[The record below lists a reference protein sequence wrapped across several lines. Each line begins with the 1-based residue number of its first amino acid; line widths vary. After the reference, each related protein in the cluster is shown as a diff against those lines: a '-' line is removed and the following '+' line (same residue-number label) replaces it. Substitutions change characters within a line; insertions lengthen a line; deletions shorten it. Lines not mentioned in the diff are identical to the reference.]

1 MCGING
7 FVDFKNQL
15 NREVRHD
22 TIHKMN
28 EKIIYRGPDSEGI
41 FDGDW
46 FSMGM
51 RRLSIIDLNN
61 GNQPIY
67 NEDKSVVIVF
77 NGEIYNHRLLRS
89 KLKEKGHIFS
99 TNSDTE
105 TIVHLYE
112 EFGENAFAKLDG
124 MFAFSIYDRKREQ
137 IFIVRD
143 RIGEKPLYYTKEKQY
158 FGYGSEMRSL
168 VEAKLTDKEIDS
180 AALSLYLRYT
190 YIPAPYS
197 IYKDVKKLKAGHF
210 LRLNRN
216 GEIEEKKYWDIKVC
230 SEYENI
236 SYHDA
241 KNRLRKLLNKSVKD
255 RMDCDVPYGVFLSG
269 GIDSGVVAAL
279 MVRNASEPVNSFTIG
294 YEEKSYDES
303 GNARWMAKHLGTSHH
318 EHILSY
324 KDSVNALSSVV
335 GHFDEPFADSSA
347 IPVCLVSK
355 FASQYVKVVL
365 TGDAGDEM
373 FLGYDKYA
381 VDYYVN
387 KYLRFPKSGRRIIEK
402 AFEILPDKT
411 PLSRKVNKVIKNAY
425 EDSYVKRSN
434 LMKLG
439 FKDLELNNLLFEG
452 YRDYGEEDIVKE
464 YFETAPRKNELSQTQ
479 YTDIKVV
486 LEGDMLTKVDRMTML
501 NSLESRTPML
511 AGNIVDFAYS
521 IPNEYKL
528 DGKNKKKILK
538 ESFKDLLPN
547 GYDKLPKS
555 GFGVPID
562 HWFRNEM
569 KNELLDLLSPD
580 RLKAQGIFNPKTVTN
595 IVNEH
600 MTGHVNRKSELWCLY
615 VFERWLEKNI

>member
-210 LRLNRN
+210 LRL
-216 GEIEEKKYWDIKVC
+216 E
-230 SEYENI
+230 
-236 SYHDA
+236 
-241 KNRLRKLLNKSVKD
+241 
-255 RMDCDVPYGVFLSG
+255 
-269 GIDSGVVAAL
+269 
-279 MVRNASEPVNSFTIG
+279 
-294 YEEKSYDES
+294 
-303 GNARWMAKHLGTSHH
+303 
-318 EHILSY
+318 
-324 KDSVNALSSVV
+324 
-335 GHFDEPFADSSA
+335 
-347 IPVCLVSK
+347 
-355 FASQYVKVVL
+355 
-365 TGDAGDEM
+365 
-373 FLGYDKYA
+373 
-381 VDYYVN
+381 
-387 KYLRFPKSGRRIIEK
+387 
-402 AFEILPDKT
+402 
-411 PLSRKVNKVIKNAY
+411 
-425 EDSYVKRSN
+425 
-434 LMKLG
+434 
-439 FKDLELNNLLFEG
+439 
-452 YRDYGEEDIVKE
+452 
-464 YFETAPRKNELSQTQ
+464 
-479 YTDIKVV
+479 
-486 LEGDMLTKVDRMTML
+486 
-501 NSLESRTPML
+501 
-511 AGNIVDFAYS
+511 
-521 IPNEYKL
+521 
-528 DGKNKKKILK
+528 
-538 ESFKDLLPN
+538 
-547 GYDKLPKS
+547 
-555 GFGVPID
+555 
-562 HWFRNEM
+562 
-569 KNELLDLLSPD
+569 
-580 RLKAQGIFNPKTVTN
+580 
-595 IVNEH
+595 
-600 MTGHVNRKSELWCLY
+600 
-615 VFERWLEKNI
+615 